1 MKPFAVRGIGWNM
14 KRLKLLLLVFFVAIS
29 VPLAFVI
36 WQTYAGLAQ
45 EERGQLEY
53 FSEALFDQMEKEL
66 ASLIQEEENRAVD
79 EYQYFLAQPFV
90 NRQGLQQI
98 SPLAQLDYGDY
109 VLGYLQNNPD
119 GTFQTPLVADMG
131 RVPEDKKVVV
141 LQLAESNRIFNNKK
155 YSLPQQKSPETEAE
169 KSIATDTAAQDK
181 TGTSFSER
189 YLTRSK
195 EVADKTYL
203 GKKQQRV
210 EEISAEQA
218 FNVSSEDQSFGQS
231 SREAGSITTAAPSM
245 RKAAKESKT
254 DLKDEQIM
262 ESSADAELLEQDS
275 LQSEPVVLGS
285 QQLKFQV
292 EVAPFQSVAIK
303 DDQIYIFRRI
313 AINNQIFRQGF
324 ILLATPF
331 LEHLVDSH
339 FIGQPL
345 AAYTEIR
352 LQRMDQE
359 ENPTIVEAGAAG
371 AAARFITKRVFPA
384 PFDFLSV
391 SLSAKEIP
399 PSPARGSLRVALV
412 VLGVFMFLG
421 LLAIYQSARTIV
433 VMSERRSQFVSSVT
447 HELKTPLT
455 NIRMYIEMLE
465 QGIASSPEREQEYL
479 TILNSESARL
489 SGLINNVLE
498 LAKLEKKQRHFDIQ
512 EGQFTEVLTEV
523 KRIMDQ
529 KLKQEGFRLDLQ
541 VSDLPLLTYDRDVL
555 IQILIN
561 LIENSIKFGRQ
572 SASKKITIKAD
583 APDRSL
589 RIAVSDSGPGIP
601 QRDLKK
607 IFEDFYRVDNDL
619 TRLTGGTGIGL
630 ALVKKFITAMG
641 GRVYASNNDG
651 PGCTITFILPVK
663 GNQQA

>member
-1 MKPFAVRGIGWNM
+1 M

-79 EYQYFLAQPFV
+79 EYQYYLAQPFL
-90 NRQGLQQI
+90 NGQGLQQI

-109 VLGYLQNNPD
+109 ILGYLQNNPD
-119 GTFQTPLVADMG
+119 GSFQTPLVADMG

-141 LQLAESNRIFNNKK
+141 LQLAETNRIFNNKK
-155 YSLPQQKSPETEAE
+155 YSLPQQKTPETEAE
-169 KSIATDTAAQDK
+169 KSIATETAAQDK

-189 YLTRSK
+189 YLSRSK
-195 EVADKTYL
+195 VVTDKTYL

-218 FNVSSEDQSFGQS
+218 FNVSSEDQSFRQS
-231 SREAGSITTAAPSM
+231 SREAGSIAAAPSM
-245 RKAAKESKT
+245 EHAAKESKA
-254 DLKDEQIM
+254 DLKAEQIM
-262 ESSADAELLEQDS
+262 ESSADAELLEEDS
-275 LQSEPVVLGS
+275 LQSEPVVLDS
-285 QQLKFQV
+285 QQVKFQV
-292 EVAPFQSVAIK
+292 EVAPFQSVSIK

-352 LQRMDQE
+352 LQRRDQE
-359 ENPTIVEAGAAG
+359 EKPTIVQAGATG
-371 AAARFITKRVFPA
+371 ATARFITERVFPA

-399 PSPARGSLRVALV
+399 PSPARGSLRLALV
-412 VLGVFMFLG
+412 VLGVFMLLG

-465 QGIASSPEREQEYL
+465 QGIASTPEREQEYL
-479 TILNSESARL
+479 TILNSESTRL

-512 EGQFTEVLTEV
+512 EGHFKDVLTEV

-541 VSDLPLLTYDRDVL
+541 VADLPLLTYDRDVL

-583 APDRSL
+583 AQDHHL

-641 GRVYASNNDG
+641 GSVYAANNDG
-651 PGCTITFILPVK
+651 PGCTITLIVPVK